1 MGSTPL
7 PRPSETKLFEPL
19 KVGNVNLQ
27 QRIVFAPLTRY
38 RNDDEHV
45 PLPFMQ
51 KYYGDRAST
60 PGTLVISEA
69 TGISHPDEGH
79 RNGPGLVTDRQVEA
93 WSKVIDAVHAKGSF
107 FFQQI
112 WSMGRAASP
121 KYMAERGLP
130 YRSSS
135 ASAMEGTNE
144 TPKEMTEEEIL
155 QTIQN
160 FVSTAKR
167 AVTAGADGVEIHSA
181 HGYLLDQFLAAGVN
195 KRSDK
200 WGGSIENRSRLT
212 LEVVKAVVKA
222 IGAERVAIRLSPY
235 AAFQGSEKPDAHELF
250 TYLIDQLKKMDVK
263 FAYLSLV
270 EATGDPGAII
280 FDGKETNQGKTLDF
294 IIESWNNL
302 SPVLVAG
309 GYQPGTAGWA
319 LEEHYN
325 KWDVMIGFGRHFL
338 ANPDLVFRIKN
349 GIALNKYNR
358 PTFYINKSEVGYNDY
373 PFSEEYSREHSE
385 AQTVLIN
392 GSKA

>member
-7 PRPSETKLFEPL
+7 PRPSETKLFKPL
-19 KVGNVNLQ
+19 KVGNVNIK

-51 KYYGDRAST
+51 KYYSDRAST

-79 RNGPGLVTDRQVEA
+79 RNGPGLVTDCQVEA

-144 TPKEMTEEEIL
+144 IPKEMTEEEIL

-195 KRSDK
+195 KRTDK

-349 GIALNKYNR
+349 DIALNKYNR

>member
-1 MGSTPL
+1 MGSTIL
-7 PRPSETKLFEPL
+7 PRPSETRLFKPL
-19 KVGNVNLQ
+19 KVGNFTVQ

-45 PLPFMQ
+45 PLSFME
-51 KYYGDRAST
+51 KYYGDRASA

-79 RNGPGLVTDRQVEA
+79 RNGPGLVTESQVEA
-93 WSKVIDAVHAKGSF
+93 WSKIVDAVHAKGSF

-121 KYMAERGLP
+121 EYMAERGLP

-135 ASAMEGTNE
+135 ASPMEGTDE
-144 TPKEMTEEEIL
+144 VPTEMTEEEIL
-155 QTIQN
+155 ETIQN

-167 AVTAGADGVEIHSA
+167 AVAAGADGVEIHSA
-181 HGYLLDQFLAAGVN
+181 HGYLLDQFLSGSVN
-195 KRSDK
+195 KRTDK

-212 LEVVKAVVKA
+212 LEVVKAVVEA

-250 TYLIDQLKKMDVK
+250 TYLIDQLKKLNVK
-263 FAYLSLV
+263 LAYLSLV
-270 EATGDPGAII
+270 EAAGDPGAII

-294 IIESWNNL
+294 ILEAWDNL

-309 GYQPGTAGWA
+309 GYQPDTAGWA
-319 LEEHYN
+319 LEEHYK

-349 GIALNKYNR
+349 GVSLNNYSR
-358 PTFYINKSEVGYNDY
+358 PTFYVNKSEEGYNDY
-373 PFSEEYSREHSE
+373 PFSEEYLTEGIK
-385 AQTVLIN
+385 V
-392 GSKA
+392 

>member
-1 MGSTPL
+1 MGSTSL
-7 PRPSETKLFEPL
+7 PRPSETKLFKPL

-27 QRIVFAPLTRY
+27 HRVVFAPLTRY
-38 RNDDEHV
+38 RNDDDHV

-69 TGISHPDEGH
+69 TGISHLDEGH
-79 RNGPGLVTDRQVEA
+79 RNGPGLVTDRQVEG
-93 WSKVIDAVHAKGSF
+93 WSKNIDAVHAKGSF
-107 FFQQI
+107 YFQQI

-121 KYMAERGLP
+121 EYMAERGLP

-135 ASAMEGTNE
+135 ASAMEGTEE

-155 QTIQN
+155 ETIQN

-167 AVTAGADGVEIHSA
+167 AIAAGADGVEIHSA
-181 HGYLLDQFLAAGVN
+181 HGYLLDQFLSSSVN
-195 KRSDK
+195 KRTDK

-212 LEVVKAVVKA
+212 LEVVKAVVEA
-222 IGAERVAIRLSPY
+222 IGAQRVALRLSPY

-250 TYLIDQLKKMDVK
+250 THLIGQLKEMKAN

-280 FDGKETNQGKTLDF
+280 FDGKEANQGKTLDF
-294 IIESWNNL
+294 ILESWDNL

-309 GYQPGTAGWA
+309 GYQPDTAGRA
-319 LEEHYN
+319 LEEHYK

-349 GIALNKYNR
+349 EISLNKYNR
-358 PTFYINKSEVGYNDY
+358 PTFYINKSEEGYNDY
-373 PFSEEYSREHSE
+373 PFSKEYSAE
-385 AQTVLIN
+385 AIKV
-392 GSKA
+392 